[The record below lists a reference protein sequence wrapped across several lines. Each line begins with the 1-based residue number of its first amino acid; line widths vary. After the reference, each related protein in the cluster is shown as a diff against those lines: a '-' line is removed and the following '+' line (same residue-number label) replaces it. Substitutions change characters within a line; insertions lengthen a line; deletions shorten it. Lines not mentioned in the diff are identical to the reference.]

1 MLKYVSK
8 LYVRADETQNLL
20 YLKLKCYESGRCGN
34 EVGIKLIKW
43 NSILVYWSTWIGL
56 QDY

>member
-34 EVGIKLIKW
+34 EVGIKLI
-43 NSILVYWSTWIGL
+43 
-56 QDY
+56 Q